1 MDILTI
7 AGLGKAFG
15 SQSVLDDLSFSVPEG
30 SIYGFIGKNGSEDD
44 HHEDRSGLAAGR
56 YWREISVC
64 GEKVHYGDTRTNR
77 FIGYLPD
84 VPEFYGFMTAK
95 RISAAVRRRHR
106 HAVRAYSN
114 QIRGTVGTG
123 RAGGC
128 EKT

>member
-30 SIYGFIGKNGSEDD
+30 SIYGFIGKNGSGKTTTMKIVL
-44 HHEDRSGLAAGR
+44 GLLPADAG
-56 YWREISVC
+56 EISVC

-84 VPEFYGFMTAK
+84 VPEFYGLHDRKGNEAQGC
-95 RISAAVRRRHR
+95 AATSQACRPRLFKPNPRNCWNWSDWR
-106 HAVRAYSN
+106 M
-114 QIRGTVGTG
+114 
-123 RAGGC
+123 
-128 EKT
+128 